1 MTTQQTRETLNAY
14 AEALLS
20 FGDFARYLSDDV
32 TMVFMGTDRIVKGR
46 DAVRDTIKFIHEIAF
61 SSAIKVT
68 TVVCGEGEAMLEAEF
83 VGTHIGEFEGVK
95 PALKS
100 VRVPYSVAYS
110 LANGKV
116 TALRLYF
123 PMDLLM
129 KQITA
134 DEPVAVAASR
144 N

>member
-32 TMVFMGTDRIVKGR
+32 TMAFMGTDRIVKGR
-46 DAVRDTIKFIHEIAF
+46 VAVRDTIKFIHEIAF
-61 SSAIKVT
+61 SSAVKIT
-68 TVVCGEGEAMLEAEF
+68 TLVCGEGEAMLEAEF

-110 LANGKV
+110 LANGKI

-134 DEPVAVAASR
+134 DAPAAVAAV
-144 N
+144 

>member
-1 MTTQQTRETLNAY
+1 MTTEQTRNTMQAY

-32 TMVFMGTDRIVKGR
+32 TMTFMGTDRSIKGR
-46 DAVRDTIKFIHEIAF
+46 EAVCQTIGFIHEVAF

-68 TVVCGEGEAMLEAEF
+68 SVVNGEGEAILEAEF
-83 VGTHIGEFEGVK
+83 IGTHIGEFEGVK
-95 PALKS
+95 PTLRP
-100 VRVPYSVAYS
+100 VHVPYAVAYT
-110 LANGKV
+110 LADNRI

-129 KQITA
+129 RQITTA
-134 DEPVAVAASR
+134 ATAAVA
-144 N
+144 